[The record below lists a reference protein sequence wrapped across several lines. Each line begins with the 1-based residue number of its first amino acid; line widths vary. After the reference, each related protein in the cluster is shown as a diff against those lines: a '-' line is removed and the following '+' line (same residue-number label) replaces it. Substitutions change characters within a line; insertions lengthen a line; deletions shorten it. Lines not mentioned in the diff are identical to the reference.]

1 MPATV
6 PWSSAQYRGADGPRV
21 SLMGDTITFSEDQ
34 AIVNAATV
42 GVYRLVQA
50 SPNGSSAPRRG

>member
-1 MPATV
+1 
-6 PWSSAQYRGADGPRV
+6 
-21 SLMGDTITFSEDQ
+21 MGDTISFSEDQ